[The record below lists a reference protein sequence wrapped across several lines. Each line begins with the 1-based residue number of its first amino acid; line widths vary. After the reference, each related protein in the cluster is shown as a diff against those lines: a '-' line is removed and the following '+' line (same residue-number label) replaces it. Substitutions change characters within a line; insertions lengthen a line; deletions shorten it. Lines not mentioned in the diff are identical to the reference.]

1 MTIATPVP
9 LHGAADGYTWLYDDG
24 DGVYD
29 CGYYD
34 DAAAGDGIDVCV
46 CVRIQTWPV

>member
-9 LHGAADGYTWLYDDG
+9 LHGAVDGYTWLYDDA

-29 CGYYD
+29 RGYYD
-34 DAAAGDGIDVCV
+34 DAAAGDGIDV
-46 CVRIQTWPV
+46 